1 MTEVFLGQIMLTG
14 FNFAPRSFANCDG
27 QLLPIAQNQALF
39 ALLGTQYGGNGVS
52 TFGLPDLRGRTPRGF
67 SQSEPVGATGGVESV
82 RLNSAQLPPHT
93 HRFAGTAAAANTRR
107 PQDALF
113 ATSGTELYA
122 TPGTQV
128 PLAASTVD
136 SCGTGAPHD
145 NMQPYSVL
153 NFCIALNGVFP
164 SRN

>member
-14 FNFAPRSFANCDG
+14 FNFAPRGFATCDG
-27 QLLPIAQNQALF
+27 QLLPINQNQALF

-67 SQSEPVGATGGVESV
+67 SEGQSVGVASGVETVS
-82 RLNSAQLPPHT
+82 LSATQLPPHT
-93 HRFAGTAAAANTRR
+93 HRFAGTTAAANARR

-128 PLAASTVD
+128 PLATNTVD
-136 SCGTGAPHD
+136 NCGTGAPHD

-153 NFCIALNGVFP
+153 NFCIALNGIFP